1 MNRLDPE
8 ACMTIKTLAAR
19 GATNSHIACPENE
32 VIQLGAASVTILLG
46 ESLRAFTMTL
56 AGTRDA
62 ADALVQDTLLRALQ
76 KHDRFEPGAHLLA
89 WLFTTPCNR
98 FSSDYGSRRREVE
111 DVDGLCVATLS
122 TAPEQ
127 PECVAFGPS
136 RDCPRSGAA
145 QAGD

>member
-1 MNRLDPE
+1 
-8 ACMTIKTLAAR
+8 
-19 GATNSHIACPENE
+19 
-32 VIQLGAASVTILLG
+32 
-46 ESLRAFTMTL
+46 MTL

-62 ADALVQDTLLRALQ
+62 ADALVQDTLVRAVQ

-98 FSSDYGSRRREVE
+98 FSSDYGSRRRKVE
-111 DVDGLCVATLS
+111 DVDGLCAATLS

-145 QAGD
+145 QAGDQIEEVVRNRFSQKLAIQGAQFAPNLVLHVSVERT